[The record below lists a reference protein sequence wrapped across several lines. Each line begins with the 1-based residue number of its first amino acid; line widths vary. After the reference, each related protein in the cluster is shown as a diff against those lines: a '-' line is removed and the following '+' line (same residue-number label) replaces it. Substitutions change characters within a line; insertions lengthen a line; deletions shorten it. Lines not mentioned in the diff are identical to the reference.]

1 MEDTFKPIECNDDDV
16 IEVGDNT
23 YKISRLKFGLNQSSN
38 QSLAQKLQQELH
50 HERIQLS
57 SVNMF
62 SQQGINCKILTLGYK
77 RWKKGKL
84 KVSLSIEFYI
94 EENVEITNNN
104 DLDINDPQSPL
115 DDLRRMIHE
124 ES

>member
-62 SQQGINCKILTLGYK
+62 SQQGINCKILTLGSK
-77 RWKKGKL
+77 CWKKGKL
-84 KVSLSIEFYI
+84 KVSLSIEFSI
-94 EENVEITNNN
+94 EEDVEITNNN
-104 DLDINDPQSPL
+104 DLYINDPQSPL
-115 DDLRRMIHE
+115 IIYVV
-124 ES
+124 